1 MPTRRPFFLLKA
13 IDNALEILTKL
24 NIIQTTHYHE
34 RTTSPNLDNPSSYQK
49 KHLYFFSL
57 QIPLT
62 FHNKYLELI
71 STHFYQALNNTWA
84 VLFLSK
90 FFYSKIYHT
99 LNASNNLNSSTVFAL
114 IHLFTLLVIN
124 KNASIIVTQFCQN
137 HHIQS
142 KDLPMLTLMDKFSIG
157 YKGACAIYEEKGK
170 LEESRIHYLNQQ
182 MARFFKLGN
191 LDNIPDDMT
200 DTIHTYIFS
209 LLGFIQQIAQK
220 AAPCIYVKN
229 QKN

>member
-34 RTTSPNLDNPSSYQK
+34 RTTSPNLDNPSNYQK

-90 FFYSKIYHT
+90 FFTRRFTILLMPLTILIVLLYS
-99 LNASNNLNSSTVFAL
+99 LSF
-114 IHLFTLLVIN
+114 
-124 KNASIIVTQFCQN
+124 
-137 HHIQS
+137 
-142 KDLPMLTLMDKFSIG
+142 
-157 YKGACAIYEEKGK
+157 
-170 LEESRIHYLNQQ
+170 
-182 MARFFKLGN
+182 
-191 LDNIPDDMT
+191 
-200 DTIHTYIFS
+200 IFS
-209 LLGFIQQIAQK
+209 L
-220 AAPCIYVKN
+220 Y
-229 QKN
+229 